1 MKLFLVLLI
10 TATIYSQPIT
20 RSGNSD
26 QPDSLQS
33 KKLLTVEDIYTNP
46 DLTSNNLI
54 EPKWFDEGNK
64 ISWLDFDPDNKSY
77 SIFQYDIRSGKE
89 SVLVSGSDLKLK
101 NDDLPV
107 IRNYDWSPDGKLVL
121 LTGLLHARK
130 VKSGGPLIVYNMEQ
144 KKIICDI
151 ESEQL
156 QENAQ
161 FSPDSKKLGFVR
173 GNNIYCVDIE
183 TGKETKLT
191 TDGSNEILN
200 GVFDWVYEEE
210 FSIIKGWE
218 WSPDS
223 KKIAY
228 WSLDQSNVPLIKIAK
243 WDSLY
248 FNFLDMHYPKPGAE
262 NSIVKIGV
270 VDIANQKTSWM
281 DIGDNKDIYIPRIRF
296 TENPEVL
303 SIQRMNRLQN
313 KLELLFADVN
323 SGKSKTVV
331 TIKEDHWIDE
341 PDNPVFLKDGKRFI
355 WSSENDGWKHYYLY
369 DINGNILNQI
379 TPGDF
384 EVKEII
390 SINEKEEV
398 MYYTSNERGVI
409 YSDLYKVKFDGT
421 GKERV
426 TSLKGAHTISMADG
440 GEYFLDTY
448 SNANTLST
456 TFVSDLSGKP
466 VKDLAVSDMTELN
479 KYETGE
485 LKFLQFTT
493 SDGVVLNASILN
505 PVNFDSTKKYPVL
518 IYNYS
523 GPGSQSVLD
532 KWGGSNYLFHQMLAE
547 KGYIVFVLDNRGT
560 GGRGREFKHIVY
572 KNLGKWEVNDMIEGA
587 KYLSSLPYVDPA
599 RIGIWGWSYGGYMA
613 ALTILKGAAFFKAA
627 VAVAPVTNWKYYD
640 DIYTERYMQTPEQ
653 NPDGYIESS
662 TITYADSLRG
672 KLLIVHGTGDD
683 NVNFQN
689 SIQLT
694 KQLISKN
701 KQFEEMFYPEK
712 DHGIYGGM
720 TRIHLFNLIT
730 KFIVD
735 NL

>member
-1 MKLFLVLLI
+1 MRLFLVLLI

-89 SVLVSGSDLKLK
+89 SALVSGSDLKLK

-107 IRNYDWSPDGKLVL
+107 IRNYNWSPNGKLVL
-121 LTGLLHARK
+121 LTGLLHART

-144 KKIICDI
+144 KKIICEI

-183 TGKETKLT
+183 TREETKLT
-191 TDGSNEILN
+191 NDGNDEILN

-228 WSLDQSNVPLIKIAK
+228 WRLDQSNVPLIKIAK

-270 VDIANQKTSWM
+270 VAISNQKTSWM

-296 TENPEVL
+296 TENPDVL

-331 TIKEDHWIDE
+331 TINEDHWIDE

-369 DINGNILNQI
+369 DINGNVLNKI

-440 GEYFLDTY
+440 SKYFLDTY

-466 VKDLAVSDMTELN
+466 VKELAVSDMTELN

-560 GGRGREFKHIVY
+560 GGRGREFKNIVY

-627 VAVAPVTNWKYYD
+627 VAIAPVTNWKYYD

-653 NPDGYIESS
+653 NPDGYKESS

-720 TRIHLFNLIT
+720 TRIHLFNMIT

>member
-1 MKLFLVLLI
+1 MRLFLVLLI

-89 SVLVSGSDLKLK
+89 SALVSGSDLKLK

-107 IRNYDWSPDGKLVL
+107 IRNYNWSPNGKLVL
-121 LTGLLHARK
+121 LTGLLHART

-144 KKIICDI
+144 KKIICEI

-183 TGKETKLT
+183 TREETKLT
-191 TDGSNEILN
+191 NDGNDEILN

-228 WSLDQSNVPLIKIAK
+228 WRLDQSNVPLIKIAK

-270 VDIANQKTSWM
+270 VAISNQKTSWM

-296 TENPEVL
+296 TENPDVL

-331 TIKEDHWIDE
+331 TINEDHWIDE

-369 DINGNILNQI
+369 DINGNVLNKI

-440 GEYFLDTY
+440 SKYFLDTY

-466 VKDLAVSDMTELN
+466 VKELAVSDMTELN

-560 GGRGREFKHIVY
+560 GGRGREFKNIVY

-627 VAVAPVTNWKYYD
+627 VAIAPVTNWEYYD

-653 NPDGYIESS
+653 NPDGYKESS

-720 TRIHLFNLIT
+720 TRIHLFNMIT